1 MFWSDSEHLIEF
13 GLCYGLWWYILRK
26 KGKKKELCFSCRAY
40 SFLSSMYTICT
51 VYYSPLIS
59 HGRRNQLSGV
69 TPQNMASLH
78 LLSHLNMP
86 TTMFWEGTSSFSASN
101 FWWWRS
107 TRICRQQTP
116 MQPSCSWELFRT
128 QGESSWWW
136 RTRRWLWC
144 HFVCI
149 LLVFWKYK
157 MTSRFVANHSKR
169 RERELQIFCNKQQR
183 RFMID
188 RSILINVEETLST

>member
-1 MFWSDSEHLIEF
+1 MVIYFE
-13 GLCYGLWWYILRK
+13 K
-26 KGKKKELCFSCRAY
+26 KRKKKELCFSCRAY

-51 VYYSPLIS
+51 VYYCPLIS

-136 RTRRWLWC
+136 RTRRWLWTYDVILYVFSLC
-144 HFVCI
+144 SESTKWHPGSSLTIAKEGRGNCKFFVI
-149 LLVFWKYK
+149 
-157 MTSRFVANHSKR
+157 N
-169 RERELQIFCNKQQR
+169 NKEGLW
-183 RFMID
+183 
-188 RSILINVEETLST
+188 SIGAY